1 MLCEVIYMLNFL
13 VKSNTNHTE
22 VELESN
28 ELKILLDV
36 MEHQKEICSKYEQDN
51 YEVLYNKIKALY
63 LFDRL
68 PDEQSIK
75 QINHI
80 LLSSNNVTE
89 DNIFSLKI
97 EHLQFSKKTF
107 NCLNRANIKTLGEL
121 LCLSEEELLKIR
133 NLGIQ
138 SLNEIRSVLNQHKL
152 ELSKYSNN

>member
-1 MLCEVIYMLNFL
+1 MP
-13 VKSNTNHTE
+13 S
-22 VELESN
+22 
-28 ELKILLDV
+28 ILRSGLIRLFTLFIV
-36 MEHQKEICSKYEQDN
+36 PSSCSRPFADKNDC
-51 YEVLYNKIKALY
+51 LYNKIKALY
-63 LFDRL
+63 LFDKM

-89 DNIFSLKI
+89 DNMHSLKI

-121 LCLSEEELLKIR
+121 LCFSEEDLLKIR

-138 SLNEIRSVLNQHKL
+138 SLDEIRRILSQHKL
-152 ELSKYSNN
+152 NLSKYSSK

>member
-1 MLCEVIYMLNFL
+1 MLNFL

-22 VELESN
+22 VEFETK
-28 ELKILLDV
+28 ELKILLGV
-36 MEHQKEICSKYEQDN
+36 MEHQKEICSKFEQHN

-68 PDEQSIK
+68 PDEQSVK

-80 LLSSNNVTE
+80 LLPSNNVTE
-89 DNIFSLKI
+89 DNIHSVEI
-97 EHLQFSKKTF
+97 EQLQFSKKTF

-121 LCLSEEELLKIR
+121 LCYSEEDLLKIR

-138 SLNEIRSVLNQHKL
+138 SLNEIRKVLNQHRL

>member
-1 MLCEVIYMLNFL
+1 MLNFL

>member
-1 MLCEVIYMLNFL
+1 MLNL
-13 VKSNTNHTE
+13 IVQSDTNDTE
-22 VELESN
+22 VEFESY
-28 ELKILLDV
+28 ELKILLDT
-36 MEHQKEICSKYEQDN
+36 MEHQKEICSKHEKYN
-51 YEVLYNKIKALY
+51 YDCLYNKIKALY
-63 LFDRL
+63 LFDKM

-89 DNIFSLKI
+89 DNMHSLKI

-121 LCLSEEELLKIR
+121 LCFSEEDLLKIR

-138 SLNEIRSVLNQHKL
+138 SLDEIRRILSQHKL
-152 ELSKYSNN
+152 NLSKYSSK

>member
-1 MLCEVIYMLNFL
+1 MLKFL
-13 VKSNTNHTE
+13 IKSNTNHTE

-36 MEHQKEICSKYEQDN
+36 MEHQKEICSKYEQHN
-51 YEVLYNKIKALY
+51 FEVLYNKIKALY

-68 PDEQSIK
+68 PNEQSVK

-80 LLSSNNVTE
+80 LLPSNNVTE
-89 DNIFSLKI
+89 DNIHSMEI
-97 EHLQFSKKTF
+97 EQLQFSKRTY
-107 NCLNRANIKTLGEL
+107 NCLNRANIKTLGDL
-121 LCLSEEELLKIR
+121 LCYSKEDLLKIR

-138 SLNEIRSVLNQHKL
+138 SLDEIRKILNQHRL

>member
-1 MLCEVIYMLNFL
+1 MLNFL

-36 MEHQKEICSKYEQDN
+36 MEHQKEICSKYEQHN

-68 PDEQSIK
+68 PDERSIK

-80 LLSSNNVTE
+80 LLSSNNITE
-89 DNIFSLKI
+89 DNMDSLKI

-107 NCLNRANIKTLGEL
+107 NCLNRANIKTLGQL
-121 LCLSEEELLKIR
+121 LCFSEEDLLKIR

-138 SLNEIRSVLNQHKL
+138 SLNEIRKVLNQHRL

>member
-1 MLCEVIYMLNFL
+1 MLKFL
-13 VKSNTNHTE
+13 VESNINHTE

-36 MEHQKEICSKYEQDN
+36 MERQKEICSKYEQHN
-51 YEVLYNKIKALY
+51 FEVLYNKIKALY

>member
-1 MLCEVIYMLNFL
+1 MLKFL
-13 VKSNTNHTE
+13 VKSNTNYTE

-36 MEHQKEICSKYEQDN
+36 MEHQKEICSKYEQHN
-51 YEVLYNKIKALY
+51 FEVLYNKIKALY

-68 PDEQSIK
+68 PDEQSVK

-80 LLSSNNVTE
+80 LLHSNNVTE
-89 DNIFSLKI
+89 DNIHSMEI
-97 EHLQFSKKTF
+97 EQLQFSKRTY
-107 NCLNRANIKTLGEL
+107 NCLNRANIKTLGDL
-121 LCLSEEELLKIR
+121 LCYSKEDLLKIR

-138 SLNEIRSVLNQHKL
+138 SLNEIRKVLNQHRL